1 MLCVTDSGYPSPS
14 DIPTPPVR
22 EHVAVP
28 QEAGLAVGP
37 QRGVLPYK
45 RADSNQRRNIYICIR
60 VFLSVIDYIIFIS
73 HLADIKMFLSVCP
86 SFTFCKMVI
95 FSDDV

>member
-1 MLCVTDSGYPSPS
+1 MLCVTDSGYSSPS
-14 DIPTPPVR
+14 DIPTSPVR

-45 RADSNQRRNIYICIR
+45 RTDSNQRRNIYICIR
-60 VFLSVIDYIIFIS
+60 VFFSVIDYIIFIS
-73 HLADIKMFLSVCP
+73 HLADIKNVLVCVSVFHFL
-86 SFTFCKMVI
+86 
-95 FSDDV
+95 